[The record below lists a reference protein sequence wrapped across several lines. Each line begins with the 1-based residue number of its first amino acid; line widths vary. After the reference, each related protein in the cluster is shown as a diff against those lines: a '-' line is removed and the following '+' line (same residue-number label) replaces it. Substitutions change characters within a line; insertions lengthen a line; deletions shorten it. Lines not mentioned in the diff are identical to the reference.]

1 MKTIILLWITTLAL
15 CVGCSDNDNE
25 LPAIKPR
32 STGTLTDNDGIE
44 YIWVRYGDL
53 DWMAS
58 NYNAGTPYYEQNNSR
73 GQALLRNSDT
83 ELVKAYYTT
92 YGNLYTYE
100 EAVANAPAGW
110 RLPTDEDWKK
120 LEQTLGMSTSES
132 NAIGWRGSYEGELM
146 QQKDGINLRL
156 CGSIT
161 LGGSGSYLFLRN
173 AGDYGFYWTSTVDES
188 YKKST
193 AVYFRRI
200 RYNSSQIER
209 DVTTIADESLM
220 GMNNKYMGVRYVR
233 DAK

>member
-15 CVGCSDNDNE
+15 CIGCSDNDNE
-25 LPAIKPR
+25 LPVIKPVT
-32 STGTLTDNDGIE
+32 TGTLTDKDGTE
-44 YIWVRYGDL
+44 YTWVRYGDL

-58 NYNAGTPYYEQNNSR
+58 NYNAGIPYHE
-73 GQALLRNSDT
+73 QALLRNADT
-83 ELVKAYYTT
+83 ELVKTYYNT

-100 EAVANAPAGW
+100 EAVANAPEGW

-120 LEQTLGMSTSES
+120 LEQALGMSTSES
-132 NAIGWRGSYEGELM
+132 NTLGWRGSHEGELI
-146 QQKDGINLRL
+146 QQKDGIYLRL

-161 LGGSGSYLFLRN
+161 LGGSGLYLFLRN
-173 AGDYGFYWTSTVDES
+173 AGDYGFYWTGTIDES

-209 DVTTIADESLM
+209 GVTTIADENLF

-233 DAK
+233 DANN